1 MKFRSVKHPCRFIIK
16 NSCNL
21 ASNPLLKKNGIQVI
35 ARAADILRAL
45 ESEPDGLSLGEL
57 ASRIQLPRSTIQRI
71 VGALINEQLLITA
84 GPRSGVM
91 LGPALVRLAAT
102 ANIET
107 DRLARPVL
115 QELSRALE
123 ETVDLS
129 VLQGRTAFFVDQV
142 LGTSRLIAVS
152 AVGEAFPLHCT
163 ANGKALLGC
172 VGVERRR
179 LLLSGKLR
187 RHTPA
192 TIVDIEE
199 LERQLVL
206 FEKTQLS
213 YDLEEHSEGI
223 CAVGTSFID
232 PLGRDFALSVPMP
245 VARFKNKKNMVGK
258 RLLEARDQLLARIPG
273 CKAPPQPV
281 GS

>member
-1 MKFRSVKHPCRFIIK
+1 
-16 NSCNL
+16 
-21 ASNPLLKKNGIQVI
+21 LLKKRGIQVI
-35 ARAADILRAL
+35 TRAADILRSL
-45 ESEPDGLSLGEL
+45 ENEPEGLSLGEL
-57 ASRIQLPRSTIQRI
+57 ASRVQLPRSTIQRI
-71 VGALINEQLLITA
+71 VGALIDEQLLIAA
-84 GPRSGVM
+84 GARAGVM
-91 LGPALVRLAAT
+91 LGPALIRLAAT

-107 DRLARPVL
+107 DRLARPVM
-115 QELSRALE
+115 QELSRELE

-129 VLQGRTAFFVDQV
+129 VLQGRTAVFVDQV

-172 VGVERRR
+172 VDVKRRR

-199 LERQLVL
+199 IERQIAV
-206 FEKTQLS
+206 FDRTQLCF
-213 YDLEEHSEGI
+213 DLEEHSEGI

-245 VARFKNKKNMVGK
+245 VARFKSKKNAVGK
-258 RLLEARDQLLARIPG
+258 QLLEARDQLLVRIPG
-273 CKAPPQPV
+273 SKARL
-281 GS
+281 ST

>member
-1 MKFRSVKHPCRFIIK
+1 VT
-16 NSCNL
+16 
-21 ASNPLLKKNGIQVI
+21 PLLKKNGIQVI
-35 ARAADILRAL
+35 ARAADILRSL
-45 ESEPDGLSLGEL
+45 ENQPEGLSLGEL
-57 ASRIQLPRSTIQRI
+57 ASRVQLPRSTIQRI
-71 VGALINEQLLITA
+71 VGALVHEQLLITA
-84 GPRSGVM
+84 GGRSGVM

-107 DRLARPVL
+107 DRLARPVM
-115 QELSRALE
+115 QELSRELE

-172 VGVERRR
+172 VGADRRR
-179 LLLSGKLR
+179 LLLAGKLR

-192 TIVDIEE
+192 TIMDMDEI
-199 LERQLVL
+199 ERQVAQ
-206 FEKTQLS
+206 FGKTQLCF
-213 YDLEEHSEGI
+213 DLEEHSEGI

-245 VARFKNKKNMVGK
+245 AARFKNKKSLVGK
-258 RLLEARDQLLARIPG
+258 RLLDARAQLLQRIPG
-273 CKAPPQPV
+273 SKPP
-281 GS
+281 SSE

>member
-1 MKFRSVKHPCRFIIK
+1 MV
-16 NSCNL
+16 
-21 ASNPLLKKNGIQVI
+21 LLKRNGIQVI
-35 ARAADILRAL
+35 ARAADILRSL
-45 ESEPDGLSLGEL
+45 ENEPDGLTLGEL
-57 ASRIQLPRSTIQRI
+57 ASRVRLPRSTIQRI
-71 VGALINEQLLITA
+71 VGALISEQLLITA
-84 GPRSGVM
+84 GGRSGVM

-115 QELSRALE
+115 QEISRELE

-163 ANGKALLGC
+163 ANGKALLAC
-172 VGVERRR
+172 VGDKRRR
-179 LLLSGKLR
+179 LLLGGKLL
-187 RHTPA
+187 RHTQE
-192 TIVDIEE
+192 TITDMEE
-199 LERQLVL
+199 LERQILL
-206 FEKTQLS
+206 FEKTQLC

-223 CAVGTSFID
+223 CAIGTSFID

-245 VARFKNKKNMVGK
+245 VARFKNKKNKVGK
-258 RLLEARDQLLARIPG
+258 RLLEARDQLFVRIPG
-273 CKAPPQPV
+273 SKVP
-281 GS
+281 SI

>member
-1 MKFRSVKHPCRFIIK
+1 MVEIASGHVGPRFIIE
-16 NSCNL
+16 SLCNY

-35 ARAADILRAL
+35 TRAADILRAL
-45 ESEPDGLSLGEL
+45 ESQPDGLSLGEL
-57 ASRIQLPRSTIQRI
+57 ASRIQLPRSTVQRI
-71 VGALINEQLLITA
+71 VSALINEQLLITA

-129 VLQGRTAFFVDQV
+129 VLQGRNAFFVDQV

-192 TIVDIEE
+192 TIIDMEE
-199 LERQLVL
+199 LERQIAL
-206 FEKTQLS
+206 FEKTQLC

-258 RLLEARDQLLARIPG
+258 RLLEAREQLLARIPG
-273 CKAPPQPV
+273 CKPPA
-281 GS
+281 SH